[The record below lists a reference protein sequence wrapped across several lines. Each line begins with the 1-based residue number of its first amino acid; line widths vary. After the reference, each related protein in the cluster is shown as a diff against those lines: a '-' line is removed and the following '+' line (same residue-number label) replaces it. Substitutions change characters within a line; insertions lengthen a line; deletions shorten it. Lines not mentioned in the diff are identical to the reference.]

1 MTTASSER
9 RLLLDVNALV
19 ALAWPNHQFHHAVVS
34 RLERRPAP
42 RWATCAL
49 TQLGFVRLSSNPA
62 VVGVRRTPYQALD
75 LLAALVGDDRHGYLE
90 SLPALSEAARQFR
103 LLLGHQQVTDAYLL
117 AVASKNDAV
126 LLTLDQ
132 RLVPANTAHQA
143 VEVIAP

>member
-9 RLLLDVNALV
+9 QLLLDVNALV
-19 ALAWPNHQFHHAVVS
+19 ALAWPNHQFHQAVVS

-75 LLAALVGDDRHGYLE
+75 LLADLVGDDRHGYLE
-90 SLPALSEAARQFR
+90 SLPALPEAATQFR

-132 RLVPANTAHQA
+132 RLVPADTAHQA
-143 VEVIAP
+143 VEVITP